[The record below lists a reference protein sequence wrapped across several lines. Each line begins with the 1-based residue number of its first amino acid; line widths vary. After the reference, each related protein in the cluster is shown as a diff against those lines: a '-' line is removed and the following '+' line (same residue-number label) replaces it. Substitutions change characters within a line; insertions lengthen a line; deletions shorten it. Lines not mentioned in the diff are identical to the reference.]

1 MPEQE
6 RQSEVT
12 EFADAETADEE
23 TVVEAVATDDPVEE
37 TVVETETEAVAED
50 DAEDNETEAVA
61 EDDAETE
68 AVYEDDADGNETEA
82 VYEDDADG
90 NETEAVYEDDADDTE
105 TEAVY
110 EDDTDEEDTAEEES
124 TSYDDDGGEIEGE
137 SEMRDMIG
145 YIARVLVDD
154 ADAVQVRSGWS
165 DGRLNINL
173 KVADDDKGKVIGRR
187 GRVVHAMQ
195 SLLRVAATKSNMRA
209 GIDVE

>member
-37 TVVETETEAVAED
+37 TVAD
-50 DAEDNETEAVA
+50 DNETEAVA
-61 EDDAETE
+61 
-68 AVYEDDADGNETEA
+68 EDDADGNETEA

-110 EDDTDEEDTAEEES
+110 EEDTAEEDTAEEES
-124 TSYDDDGGEIEGE
+124 TSYDDGGGEIEGE

>member
-12 EFADAETADEE
+12 EHAGAATADEE
-23 TVVEAVATDDPVEE
+23 SVDEAVTTDNPVEESVVEAVTTDNPVEE
-37 TVVETETEAVAED
+37 TVVETEAVAKD
-50 DAEDNETEAVA
+50 DTDDNETEAVA
-61 EDDAETE
+61 EDDA
-68 AVYEDDADGNETEA
+68 DDNETEA
-82 VYEDDADG
+82 VY
-90 NETEAVYEDDADDTE
+90 
-105 TEAVY
+105 
-110 EDDTDEEDTAEEES
+110 EEDTAEEES

>member
-1 MPEQE
+1 
-6 RQSEVT
+6 
-12 EFADAETADEE
+12 
-23 TVVEAVATDDPVEE
+23 
-37 TVVETETEAVAED
+37 
-50 DAEDNETEAVA
+50 
-61 EDDAETE
+61 
-68 AVYEDDADGNETEA
+68 
-82 VYEDDADG
+82 
-90 NETEAVYEDDADDTE
+90 
-105 TEAVY
+105 
-110 EDDTDEEDTAEEES
+110 
-124 TSYDDDGGEIEGE
+124 
-137 SEMRDMIG
+137 MRDMIG